1 MPGQIDEAI
10 AGFAATA
17 EPTDEDIVRR
27 VLDGDVASF
36 ELILRRYNQRLYRVA
51 RSIVGNDAE
60 AEDVVQEAY
69 LNAYRHLGDFAGRS
83 SFATWLTRIAV
94 HEASARRRSR
104 QRMRNIEIDEAESL
118 TMRPTRQAD
127 DALSTRELGDV
138 LRIVIDELP
147 PDFRVV
153 FTMRLVEGLSTEE
166 AAECLGLSQENV
178 KIRLHRARSRLR
190 KSIESRLGGDVTRL
204 YQFDGERCDRIV
216 RNVMSRLPRQS

>member
-10 AGFAATA
+10 DRVAVTA

-27 VLDGDVASF
+27 VLEGDIASF

-51 RSIVGNDAE
+51 RSIVGNDSE

-127 DALSTRELGDV
+127 DELSTRELGDV
-138 LRIVIDELP
+138 LRLVIDELP
-147 PDFRVV
+147 PEFRVV

-190 KSIESRLGGDVTRL
+190 KSIERRLGDDVTRL

>member
-10 AGFAATA
+10 DRVAVTA

-27 VLDGDVASF
+27 VLAGDIASF

-51 RSIVGNDAE
+51 RSIVGNDSE

-127 DALSTRELGDV
+127 DELSTRELGDV
-138 LRIVIDELP
+138 LRLVIDELP
-147 PDFRVV
+147 PEFRVV

-190 KSIESRLGGDVTRL
+190 KSIERRLGDDVTRL

-216 RNVMSRLPRQS
+216 RNVMSRLPRQR